1 MHGAV
6 QILDVTDIEVTVTIS
21 ELEPMLDIDVR
32 NPKVSPV
39 NHMIMTA

>member
-6 QILDVTDIEVTVTIS
+6 QILDLTDIEITVTIS

-39 NHMIMTA
+39 IYIIMTA